1 MGIDRAKCRR
11 VSRARIESRKISA
24 RTKTIQYGI
33 IPIHVSKL
41 LVLFGWYTGMFK
53 SFRLQF
59 IEDQLAVDFNLS
71 ELHKAHVL
79 HHWRHVGIPMID
91 QQVKYAHEGTVVN
104 CHLCNHPF
112 RNLYEMRETGD
123 EEKALF
129 AAATRKHQ
137 TEADCVIGGI
147 GSAAAV
153 TKLQDA
159 LLSAALYVCFACA
172 APILSAHYQR
182 REAQK
187 MVQITTCSDTNATAL
202 LSMVVHSL
210 E

>member
-1 MGIDRAKCRR
+1 
-11 VSRARIESRKISA
+11 
-24 RTKTIQYGI
+24 
-33 IPIHVSKL
+33 
-41 LVLFGWYTGMFK
+41 
-53 SFRLQF
+53 
-59 IEDQLAVDFNLS
+59 
-71 ELHKAHVL
+71 
-79 HHWRHVGIPMID
+79 
-91 QQVKYAHEGTVVN
+91 
-104 CHLCNHPF
+104 
-112 RNLYEMRETGD
+112 MRETGD

-202 LSMVVHSL
+202 LSMVVPFAGVGRVETPERETMLQCARSTESGRQIASDSTRRRSARVTRQPATLLDAADAYVAAIPPLRNVAYECKAVTAEMRAIGLRPDGKQMLLTVSRCYYTGSRHQ
-210 E
+210 EH